1 MWEEYKSI
9 IERAEGRSY
18 EYEKLEHDKFVE
30 AGRAASIVVLT
41 GEDTEHSSILLTKG
55 RVQAPKFVTDASSKT
70 ASVTSTPKPAE
81 KSTISVPSKMEG
93 VSAEQSRVTAKKR
106 SDREDEEE
114 DDDETTVDDLREA
127 LEALRNE
134 N

>member
-1 MWEEYKSI
+1 M
-9 IERAEGRSY
+9 
-18 EYEKLEHDKFVE
+18 EHEKFVE
-30 AGRAASIVVLT
+30 VGRAASIVVLT
-41 GEDTEHSSILLTKG
+41 GEDAEHSSILLTKG
-55 RVQAPKFVTDASSKT
+55 RVQGPKLATDESAKT
-70 ASVTSTPKPAE
+70 ASVASTPKPAE
-81 KSTISVPSKMEG
+81 TSTMSVPSKMEG

-106 SDREDEEE
+106 SGREDEE

>member
-1 MWEEYKSI
+1 M
-9 IERAEGRSY
+9 
-18 EYEKLEHDKFVE
+18 
-30 AGRAASIVVLT
+30 
-41 GEDTEHSSILLTKG
+41 
-55 RVQAPKFVTDASSKT
+55 
-70 ASVTSTPKPAE
+70 
-81 KSTISVPSKMEG
+81 SVPSKMEG

-106 SDREDEEE
+106 SGREDEE